1 MKIGRIG
8 FASLF
13 AVAISVT
20 AASGV
25 EPTPPNAPAS
35 IGVATMSSDGT
46 IQLQLRAEGQG
57 AIGDA
62 VFFYKPGDPMYEKI
76 KEHLGGI
83 KPGEEKP
90 VPPWPE
96 SP

>member
-8 FASLF
+8 FAGFVAL
-13 AVAISVT
+13 AVSVA
-20 AASGV
+20 AASGA
-25 EPTPPNAPAS
+25 EPN
-35 IGVATMSSDGT
+35 
-46 IQLQLRAEGQG
+46 
-57 AIGDA
+57 IGDA
-62 VFFYKPGDPMYEKI
+62 VFVYKPGDPMYEKI